1 MCVLK
6 EGSMKALLLVLV
18 LFTFHFP
25 AHSLTSDGYTALRN
39 LPVQDGGRIKPLDTF
54 ALESLQLIY
63 GKSKLDGKR
72 PVEFLMTLL
81 AAPEEWRDK
90 KIFLV
95 RHSGLRE
102 GMKLEKDRQL
112 YSVNELID
120 NDRIGLAINSLR
132 GKLAKK
138 EKLDSYFQAV
148 QKMASQIERFHLI
161 AGGSDVRVSPPVEGD
176 KWLSVKQL
184 EGDREKAFL
193 NIVSA
198 FAADLSLKSSDKNGQ
213 LPGAVAAF
221 VTNVKS
227 QHGDKYAPFARVKT
241 EVHYNSFKPF
251 MWSWIFYLLCAILVL
266 LHLAFKGKVL
276 SMAIWGAALVGL
288 ALHIYGISLRV
299 FISERPPVSN
309 MFETVIWVP
318 LVAMISAL
326 YYEYKARS
334 KIILLGASLVSVLC
348 LILCH
353 LAPTIL
359 DASFTPLEPVLRDNF
374 WLLTHVV
381 IIVSS
386 YGPYFLAFLL
396 GDLAL
401 VYFLLGEKKHK
412 KQIKELT
419 QIMYRCIQIGSVLLL
434 AGTILGGVWADYSWG
449 RFWGWDPKETWAFIA
464 FMGYIAVLHARLV
477 GWVKDFGM
485 AVSSVVCFS
494 LVIMAWYGVNYVLG
508 AGLHSYGFGAG
519 GLEYVATFVGV
530 HFLFIGY
537 VFLMRKS

>member
-1 MCVLK
+1 
-6 EGSMKALLLVLV
+6 
-18 LFTFHFP
+18 
-25 AHSLTSDGYTALRN
+25 
-39 LPVQDGGRIKPLDTF
+39 
-54 ALESLQLIY
+54 
-63 GKSKLDGKR
+63 
-72 PVEFLMTLL
+72 MTWV
-81 AAPEEWRDK
+81 ATPDEWRDE

-102 GMKLEKDRQL
+102 GMNLEKDRQH
-112 YSVNELID
+112 YSLTELLD
-120 NDRIGLAINSLR
+120 NNRIGLAINTLR
-132 GKLAKK
+132 GKQGKE
-138 EKLDSYFQAV
+138 EKLDSYFQVVA
-148 QKMASQIERFHLI
+148 KMASQIQRFHII
-161 AGGSDVRVSPPVEGD
+161 ANGADVRVSPGD
-176 KWLSVKQL
+176 KDNKWLSVKQL
-184 EGDREKAFL
+184 KGESQELFLKVVSSFAGELNLKKGQASTGLKAS
-193 NIVSA
+193 V
-198 FAADLSLKSSDKNGQ
+198 D
-213 LPGAVAAF
+213 AF
-221 VTNVKS
+221 VAHVKKT
-227 QHGDKYAPFARVKT
+227 HGDTYAPFARVKT
-241 EVHYNSFKPF
+241 EVHYNNFQPFK
-251 MWSWIFYLLCAILVL
+251 WSWIFYLLCVFLILLSLAFDNKALNRGVWLTAILGII
-266 LHLAFKGKVL
+266 LHV
-276 SMAIWGAALVGL
+276 
-288 ALHIYGISLRV
+288 YGISLRV

-326 YYEYKARS
+326 IAEYKLRN

-348 LILCH
+348 LILCY
-353 LAPTIL
+353 LSPTIL

-401 VYFLLGEKKHK
+401 IYFLIDENKYK
-412 KQIKELT
+412 KQIKELA

-464 FMGYIAVLHARLV
+464 FMGYIAVLHGRLV
-477 GWVKDFGM
+477 GWVRDFGM
-485 AVSSVVCFS
+485 AVCSVGAFS

-519 GLEYVATFVGV
+519 GLEYVATFVGI

-537 VFLMRKS
+537 VYIMRLSKKAKK